1 MEKETNMEAI
11 KAWAKALLDVKI
23 RTGVSPDK
31 NIFIRHPFYGDNL
44 QPCQDSN
51 GEIQRLNI
59 FESPENLAKAR
70 AFERKFIDEAKDV
83 ISIGN
88 MLNRPYR
95 LLFLKLVEDY
105 LSLED
110 LSQYLTNFWESIETE
125 HIIGGVEKS
134 KVKQWL
140 TACGK
145 ECFMSEWEKQ
155 LFDSFEEEVTIYRGV
170 TDMSKGGLESTMTWT
185 ISYDDAVWYAQRYL
199 IRGIKKSYVYKAAI
213 DKKHIYRCVHT
224 ESTDVI
230 VDDQGIRDITLI
242 DTFTK

>member
-1 MEKETNMEAI
+1 MAKETNMEAI
-11 KAWAKALLDVKI
+11 KERAKALFDVKI

-31 NIFIRHPFYGDNL
+31 NILIRHPFYGDNL

-70 AFERKFIDEAKDV
+70 ALKSKFIDEANDV

-88 MLNRPYR
+88 MLNRSCR
-95 LLFLKLVEDY
+95 LFFLKFVEDY
-105 LSLED
+105 LSPED
-110 LSQYLTNFWESIETE
+110 LSQYLTNFWSSIEKE
-125 HIIGGVEKS
+125 HTIGGVEKS

-155 LFDSFEEEVTIYRGV
+155 LFDSFGDEVTIYRGV
-170 TDMSKGGLESTMTWT
+170 TDLSKDALKSMMTWT

-199 IRGIKKSYVYKAAI
+199 IRGIKKSYVYKAVI

-230 VDDQGIRDITLI
+230 VDDQGIRDITLVE
-242 DTFTK
+242 TFTR